1 MAINSVA
8 QTDAVKVA
16 SPAPLTNAN
25 QTQSAAKE
33 PTPAKTLQAVK
44 DSVQIS
50 SAAEEAAKTAAQN
63 AQKAGRADIIAKED
77 AAKMAQQGNKP
88 SSILQP
94 K

>member
-1 MAINSVA
+1 MKMAVNSVA

-16 SPAPLTNAN
+16 SPAPSTNAN

-33 PTPAKTLQAVK
+33 PTPAKTQPAVK
-44 DSVQIS
+44 DTVQIS
-50 SAAEEAAKTAAQN
+50 SAAEEAAK
-63 AQKAGRADIIAKED
+63 
-77 AAKMAQQGNKP
+77 MAQQGNKQ